1 METKKYYASAL
12 TAFTIWGFFSIA
24 LRAVRDYEAGE
35 ILYFRILFSFVLISA
50 LVLLLKR
57 QDTKRDWVFLK
68 SMTPKQRR
76 TSILLILAGGVLLT
90 VNWLAF
96 IYIVNHINVKTAA
109 FSYLIC
115 PVLTAVLGYLLLHE
129 KMVMVQWVA
138 VALCSLSCLLIGFN
152 STLELGYSIFTALSY
167 ALYLIS
173 QRKLQGFDRLVVLA
187 VQIAFSLLLLTVFFF
202 QLVHVVPSDLSFY
215 MILFMIAIV
224 FTIVPLFLNLYALNK
239 INSATIGIL
248 MYVNPLLNFMVAI
261 VIFKE
266 TVNRL
271 QLMGYL
277 VILIAVV
284 IFNVPNFVKIKNAYR
299 PSKQQ

>member
-68 SMTPKQRR
+68 SMTSKQRR

-202 QLVHVVPSDLSFY
+202 QLVHAVPSDLNFY